1 MNKFSSHSF
10 LQICV
15 VFLLVSVQ
23 LETFAKTANLIDIYR
38 PEVFEIAVLK
48 NRKPVIV
55 YYSKGSCTLCAR
67 LQMKLEKMAKENSE
81 SFYLARVDLDA
92 LPELQEAYGIKSIP
106 TTRAF
111 YKGRMIEEV
120 KGLKWISMSE
130 LADKVLRI

>member
-1 MNKFSSHSF
+1 
-10 LQICV
+10 
-15 VFLLVSVQ
+15 
-23 LETFAKTANLIDIYR
+23 
-38 PEVFEIAVLK
+38 
-48 NRKPVIV
+48 
-55 YYSKGSCTLCAR
+55 
-67 LQMKLEKMAKENSE
+67 MKLEKMAKENSE